1 MYDFT
6 GKRVLI
12 TGASGFL
19 GGELVDRL
27 LQNNAIIYCMARN
40 EGNKTTNEIPTNSL
54 LFHR

>member
-19 GGELVDRL
+19 GGELVRRL
-27 LQNNAIIYCMARN
+27 LDNNAAVY
-40 EGNKTTNEIPTNSL
+40 
-54 LFHR
+54 

>member
-27 LQNNAIIYCMARN
+27 LQNNAII
-40 EGNKTTNEIPTNSL
+40 
-54 LFHR
+54 